1 VQAANYNR
9 LLAEEWVLLGVYPL
23 ARVGE
28 MAQGESSVEE
38 QQKQTQDTQRYVW
51 RFIKFVVGRKRE

>member
-9 LLAEEWVLLGVYPL
+9 LLAEGWVLLGVYPL